1 MKQTF
6 KEDLIRHR
14 LLLISLA
21 VSTIL
26 LITFLV
32 FQYYELK
39 SLTLDIKWI
48 ILSGVPVLI
57 GLFIGGYIKSFK
69 GFGIELES
77 NLSEPISLSVISKI
91 DLTESPGMNKES
103 LHRLYEL
110 SENERNKINCLRF
123 INGKTNYYDTYAIE
137 EHFRTLRYLK
147 FIEIVN
153 QEGEFLYLIPSTK
166 FKPSRNNIPP
176 NQEINRNKL
185 NDLIQA
191 IETNNFEEYFPDLIT
206 DFIIT
211 TDNTLEAYRKIKKSN
226 QSRQLFTY
234 RDALPVLDERKR
246 MIGTIDQQKLES
258 KIAEEVE
265 KNIK

>member
-1 MKQTF
+1 MKQPF
-6 KEDLIRHR
+6 KDDLFRHR

-26 LITFLV
+26 LIIFLV

-39 SLTLDIKWI
+39 ALKLDIKWI

-91 DLTESPGMNKES
+91 DLTESPGMHKES
-103 LHRLYEL
+103 LERLFNL
-110 SENERNKINCLRF
+110 SENERSKINCLRF
-123 INGKTNYYDTYAIE
+123 ISGKTNYYDTYAIE
-137 EHFRTLRYLK
+137 EHLRILHNLK

-153 QEGEFLYLIPSTK
+153 QDGEFIYLIPSTK
-166 FKPSRNNIPP
+166 FKPTRNNIPP
-176 NQEINRNKL
+176 NQEINGARL
-185 NDLIQA
+185 NDLVRA
-191 IETNNFEEYFPDLIT
+191 IETNNFVEYFPDVIT

-226 QSRQLFTY
+226 QSRQLFIN
-234 RDALPVLDERKR
+234 RDALPVLDEKKR